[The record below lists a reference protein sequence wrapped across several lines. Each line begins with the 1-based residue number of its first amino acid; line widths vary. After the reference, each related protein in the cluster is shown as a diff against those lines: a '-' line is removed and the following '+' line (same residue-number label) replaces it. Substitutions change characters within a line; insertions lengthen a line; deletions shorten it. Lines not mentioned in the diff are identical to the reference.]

1 MDKNNTTS
9 ISKHGGVS
17 DRAFLFSALRTPNTI
32 LLESSRR
39 DALNRNNYLFHSPTD
54 VLTVHSLKDVP
65 TAFDAIER
73 HLAQGKWIAGYVG
86 YESGYHFENIV
97 RDFDNRTSLPLMWL
111 GVYDPPLIVP
121 QEFLEIELSSP
132 NATIFNPRLSISV
145 STYFHTID
153 RLKKYILNGDTYQ
166 INFTDR
172 FEFIFSGDEFE
183 LYLLLRQKQHVPFSA
198 FLNLNDVH
206 ILSFSPELFFR
217 QNNEVLTVKPMKGT
231 CHRGRTIKED
241 DELAEWLHNDE
252 KNRSENLMIV
262 DLLRN
267 DLGRICTSGSVR
279 VKELFAVERYE
290 TVLQMTSTIEGM
302 LQNEISY
309 YDIFKALFPCG
320 SVTGAPK
327 IRTMQIINE
336 TERHQRGVYCGAIG
350 FIAPEKEATFSVAIR
365 TVVLH
370 NSKGTL
376 GVGSGIVYDS
386 DPAQE
391 YEECA
396 LKAEFLL
403 KDQERFEIFE
413 TMLWK
418 ERFLFLEQH
427 LERMRQSA
435 EYFFFTFNK
444 EKILDMLK
452 NAERTFQKE
461 KEYRVRLSLSR
472 STIPH
477 LDIAEVIPF
486 HDSPVIKI
494 APEHTDSNNRFFYH
508 KTTYRPL
515 YNKYRQLALQD
526 RIADYIFL
534 NEREEVTE
542 GTITNIF
549 VETNGKLFTPPISCG
564 LLAGI
569 YRNHILE
576 TRRQATERILTLND
590 LKTARHLYLC
600 NSIRGWQHVRLST
613 E

>member
-1 MDKNNTTS
+1 MNKNNTTS
-9 ISKHGGVS
+9 SSKHGGVS
-17 DRAFLFSALRTPNTI
+17 DRAFLFSALRAPNTI
-32 LLESSRR
+32 LLESARQ
-39 DALNRNNYLFHSPTD
+39 DALNRSNYLFHSPVD
-54 VLTVHSLKDVP
+54 VITVYSLKDVP

-73 HLAQGKWIAGYVG
+73 HLAQGKWIAGYFG
-86 YESGYHFENIV
+86 YESGYHFESIV
-97 RDFDNRTSLPLMWL
+97 RDFDNRTSLPLIWL
-111 GVYDPPLIVP
+111 GVYTPPLIVP
-121 QEFLEIELSSP
+121 QEFLEIELASP
-132 NATIFNPRLSISV
+132 KATIFEPHLSISV
-145 STYFHTID
+145 STYFHTIEQ
-153 RLKKYILNGDTYQ
+153 LKKYIRNGDTYQ
-166 INFTDR
+166 VNFTDR
-172 FEFIFSGDEFE
+172 FEFIFSGDELE
-183 LYLLLRQKQHVPFSA
+183 LYLLLREKQHVPFSA
-198 FLNLNDVH
+198 FLNLNDVR

-217 QNNEVLTVKPMKGT
+217 RSNNVVITKPMKGT
-231 CHRGRTIKED
+231 CNRGRTMEED
-241 DELAEWLHNDE
+241 HKLVEWLHNDE

-267 DLGRICTSGSVR
+267 DLGRICASGSVR

-290 TVLQMTSTIEGM
+290 TVLQMTSTIEGT

-350 FIAPEKEATFSVAIR
+350 FMAPEQEATFSVAIR

-386 DPAQE
+386 DPAKE
-391 YEECA
+391 YEECT

-403 KDQERFEIFE
+403 RNPERFEIFE

-418 ERFLFLEQH
+418 GDFLFLEQH
-427 LERMRQSA
+427 LERLRRSA
-435 EYFFFTFNK
+435 EYFFFSFNH
-444 EKILDMLK
+444 EQIRDTLR
-452 NAERTFQKE
+452 NAERTFQQDKA
-461 KEYRVRLSLSR
+461 YRVRLSLSR

-486 HDSPVIKI
+486 HDSSVIKI
-494 APEHTDSNNRFFYH
+494 APENTNSNDRFFYH
-508 KTTYRPL
+508 KTTHRPL
-515 YNKYRQLALQD
+515 YNKYRQKALQE

-549 VETNGKLFTPPISCG
+549 IETNGKLLTPPLSCG

-569 YRNHILE
+569 YRDHVLSTE
-576 TRRQATERILTLND
+576 TRATEQTLTVND
-590 LKTARHLYLC
+590 LKTAQNIYIC
-600 NSIRGWQHVRLST
+600 NSVRGWLQVTLFP